1 MKNQWNFIP
10 DLMKLFYSYYVVLLP
25 KYTLSKAIVGV
36 RQLGYVAYV
45 RTPTFIG
52 VRMILDMFTLTGI
65 LIFSLWFFKV
75 FKVFNFILFKNLL
88 LYIWPLIYLLLVLG
102 RDRFFTVYIWFKE
115 TIFFSFSYGL
125 FNKDFSL
132 PQRTSQFRVWVR
144 K

>member
-10 DLMKLFYSYYVVLLP
+10 DLMKLLYSYYVVLLP
-25 KYTLSKAIVGV
+25 KYTLTKAIVGV

-45 RTPTFIG
+45 RMPTFIG

-88 LYIWPLIYLLLVLG
+88 LYIWPLIYLFVLG
-102 RDRFFTVYIWFKE
+102 RDIFFTAYICFKE
-115 TIFFSFSYGL
+115 TFFYNFSYNL
-125 FNKDFSL
+125 INKYFSL
-132 PQRTSQFRVWVR
+132 PQSTCQLRLPVG